1 MGMYMQKKID
11 FILKV
16 GMILFSIF
24 IICYFVFG
32 MKAEHFI
39 INDIPYSITQTE
51 SLILSFIF
59 ALIFLFVFFSVP
71 PFGFITYYLIYRTVT
86 QNKIRKNAKFERHN
100 LEYCREHLN
109 KLSPALLS
117 YLDNFEL
124 EYEKDICAHI
134 LKLIYEKHIVINNN
148 QLIITNKNSN
158 TLSESDLFVL
168 NSIKNKNIN
177 VMFKNQYERI
187 IEKEAKEQKLI
198 VNKDIETKNFII
210 QFFGM
215 FFLIAIIGQLALFFI
230 IKTINQFSIILIFI
244 DIILMF
250 LPAILIVYLLIK
262 SFTIFHSKSNLI
274 RTKHGNKILKN
285 ALDLKKFLQDFS
297 TLNNCSWKEVYTR
310 DYYLI
315 YAVVFAINKQIP
327 KEIMEMLK

>member
-1 MGMYMQKKID
+1 MQKKID
-11 FILKV
+11 FLLKL
-16 GMILFSIF
+16 GMFVFSCF
-24 IICYFVFG
+24 IICWFVIG
-32 MKAEHFI
+32 MKADSFI
-39 INDIPYSITQTE
+39 INDISYSITKTE
-51 SLILSFIF
+51 NMILSFIF
-59 ALIFLFVFFSVP
+59 ALVFLLVFFSVP

-86 QNKIRKNAKFERHN
+86 QNKIRKNAKFEQQN

-117 YLDNFEL
+117 YLDNFQL
-124 EYEKDICAHI
+124 EYEKDISAHI
-134 LKLIYEKHIVINNN
+134 LKLVYEKYITINNN
-148 QLIITNKNSN
+148 QLIITNKNTN

-168 NSIKNKNIN
+168 NAIKTKKIN
-177 VMFKNQYERI
+177 FIFKNEYEKI

-198 VNKDIETKNFII
+198 VNKGVEAKNFIV

-215 FFLIAIIGQLALFFI
+215 IFLITIIGQFALFFI
-230 IKTINQFSIILIFI
+230 IKTINQFSIILILI

-250 LPAILIVYLLIK
+250 LPVILIVYVIIK
-262 SFTIFHSKSNLI
+262 SFIIFHSKSNLI
-274 RTKHGNKILKN
+274 RTKNGNKILKN
-285 ALDLKKFLQDFS
+285 ALELKKFLQDFS

-315 YAVVFAINKQIP
+315 YAVVFGINKQIP